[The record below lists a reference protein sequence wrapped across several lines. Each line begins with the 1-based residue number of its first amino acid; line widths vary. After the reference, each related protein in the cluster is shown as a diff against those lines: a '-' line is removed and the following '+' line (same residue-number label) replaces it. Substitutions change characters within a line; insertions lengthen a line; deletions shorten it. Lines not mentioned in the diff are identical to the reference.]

1 MQSVWNSKGEKLHTR
16 NIEVSTYECDNERVI
31 VEGCLKDDRFQDSHT
46 ITGEIFPRGVIHHMR
61 IRMLVNCSNFLIEDI
76 DVDLAAVPRE
86 YCRETKGCL
95 AAVKGLTIARGFTS
109 KVRKLAGGSKG
120 CTHLLELL
128 LTMAPAVFQGVAA
141 HRSRTP
147 SGANSEHAK
156 LILKYLL
163 NTCHA
168 WREDGPFVAM
178 HKKLAGMK

>member
-1 MQSVWNSKGEKLHTR
+1 
-16 NIEVSTYECDNERVI
+16 
-31 VEGCLKDDRFQDSHT
+31 
-46 ITGEIFPRGVIHHMR
+46 MR
-61 IRMLVNCSNFLIEDI
+61 IRMLVNCSNFLEDI
-76 DVDLAAVPRE
+76 DVDLVLFPGNTAGKQWDASPQS
-86 YCRETKGCL
+86 
-95 AAVKGLTIARGFTS
+95 KGLTITRGFTS

-128 LTMAPAVFQGVAA
+128 LAMAPAVFQGVAA

-147 SGANSEHAK
+147 SGANSEHTK